1 MAGLKQE
8 GYISCQGESGSCA
21 FGASRTHYFN
31 FTAAPQPSF
40 EEVVRRVVERDAVLG
55 ILPMQN
61 SRSGLIDEPLTLLA
75 KSDLFIVG
83 EHHQRIKHHLMAP
96 KIWVESVLGKD
107 ALVRLENNL
116 PGDELAVDQIRRALL
131 AQITT
136 VYSDEQGLKQCDR
149 GLKIKLSGAD
159 RHLTTCTAKAARM
172 VSHETDGAKLKERE
186 IPGLAAI
193 ASEDCATMFKNVMLV
208 PEINDDKNNET
219 RYVVVSRDEI
229 KPAQMLADID
239 VKAILH
245 AFEGEEGKAALKVL
259 FRAIEKLESEYQRVA
274 SDFSLGGAA
283 EEAGQERAA
292 QARVLQQYLGETE
305 WPKISAELEK
315 LGDDQ
320 RMALTLKLQPLAKQV
335 HDHALKMRG
344 KTADEA
350 ILRMLRSKPY
360 QSRQRS
366 IFIIR
371 AKDPKKTVADLLR
384 PFVPPL
390 SRQKKKDDQ
399 IVFHVLAELPKP
411 IDSKDEGIGLI
422 IDAEGCLIGA
432 QKRLKHKKTHSGS
445 FFASAPSVEVSDL
458 ERALQQL
465 VKFAD
470 IRVLG
475 TFAKEQGHLGAPS
488 SVKKASTGTAVLPA
502 PGKGVSRRGDGGSE
516 AVNASGAGAIAA
528 LLALAAG
535 AAGVYWYSS
544 HIGF

>member
-1 MAGLKQE
+1 MAGLEQK

-31 FTAAPQPSF
+31 YTAAPQPSF

-55 ILPMQN
+55 ILPVQN

-75 KSDLFIVG
+75 KSDLFVVG
-83 EHHQRIKHHLMAP
+83 EHHHRIKHHLMAP
-96 KIWVESVLGKD
+96 KIWVEAVLGKE
-107 ALVRLENNL
+107 ALQRLENNL
-116 PGDELAVDQIRRALL
+116 PGDEIAVDQIRRSLL
-131 AQITT
+131 AQVTT

-172 VSHETDGAKLKERE
+172 VSHETDTAKLKERE

-193 ASEDCATMFKNVMLV
+193 ASEDCAIMFKNVLLV

-245 AFEGEEGKAALKVL
+245 AFSGEEGKNELKVL
-259 FRAIEKLESEYQRVA
+259 FGAIDKLRDEYERVA

-292 QARVLQQYLGETE
+292 HARILREFLGEADMT
-305 WPKISAELEK
+305 KISAELEK
-315 LGDDQ
+315 LGDAE
-320 RMALTLKLQPLAKQV
+320 RRALQVKLAPLAKQV
-335 HDHALKMRG
+335 QDHVMKSRG
-344 KTADEA
+344 KNNDET
-350 ILRMLRSKPY
+350 ILRTLRHKDY
-360 QSRQRS
+360 QNRQRS
-366 IFIIR
+366 IVIIR
-371 AKDPKKTVADLLR
+371 ATDPKKTVADLLR
-384 PFVPPL
+384 PFVPPVGK
-390 SRQKKKDDQ
+390 KKKDDQ

-411 IDSKDEGIGLI
+411 IDSKDEGVGLVI
-422 IDAEGCLIGA
+422 EAEGCLIGA
-432 QKRLKHKKTHSGS
+432 QKRLKKKKSSGS
-445 FFASAPSVEVSDL
+445 LFVSTPHVEVSEL

-475 TFAKEQGHLGAPS
+475 TFAKEQAVLGAALN
-488 SVKKASTGTAVLPA
+488 VKKTSAPVATLPA
-502 PGKGVSRRGDGGSE
+502 RGKDEKRRRASGDTE
-516 AVNASGAGAIAA
+516 AMNASGAGAVAA

-535 AAGVYWYSS
+535 AAGVWWYST